1 MSVCR
6 KGFKC
11 PFPFRLATCKIHK
24 ASALPAA
31 ASCAAQRVRADAF
44 VVRFFSTFLL
54 QHFFAVKKQ
63 ALCVFTAY
71 SGQFFSIPSQYIH
84 KCIMVFKPAL
94 SCHFCADML
103 QFSY

>member
-1 MSVCR
+1 M
-6 KGFKC
+6 
-11 PFPFRLATCKIHK
+11 PLLLA
-24 ASALPAA
+24 
-31 ASCAAQRVRADAF
+31 
-44 VVRFFSTFLL
+44 FFSTFLL

-63 ALCVFTAY
+63 AFCAFAAY
-71 SGQFFSIPSQYIH
+71 SGHFFKTASQYIH